1 MKQESYAQYIGILRE
16 ELIAALGC
24 TEPIAIAYAA
34 AKAREV
40 LGEEPD
46 HIVAEC
52 SGNIIK
58 NVKGVIV
65 PTTKNLRGIE
75 AAAVIGVV
83 GGDASRGLEVL
94 TSITEEHLKK
104 AKSLIDAKICE
115 EKWLNTAAK
124 LHIIVRVF
132 KDEHSAMVEIIHIHT
147 GVVRIEKD
155 GNVLV
160 DVPHREEIDED
171 GEFDRGSLTVQDI
184 IEFANTVDLDH
195 VKDILERQ
203 IQYNTAIS
211 QEGLKH
217 SYGAQVGKTLL
228 DTYGDSNVRI
238 RARATAAA
246 GSDARMGGC
255 EMPVVINSGSGNQGM
270 TIALPIIEYAKEL
283 KADQDTLY
291 RALCVGNLVAVRIK
305 EKMGRLS
312 AFCGAVSAGV
322 GAGAGIAYL
331 HNCGE
336 DIIEKTIINT
346 LGNVSGIV
354 CDGAKPSCAAKISS
368 AVDAAILGFEMAQK
382 DRVFNPGEGLIK
394 DDVEQTIDN
403 IAQMAKNGMQ
413 ATDEE
418 ILHLMVNS

>member
-1 MKQESYAQYIGILRE
+1 MDQENYVQYAGILRE

-34 AKAREV
+34 AKACEV
-40 LGEEPD
+40 LGEEPS

-94 TSITEEHLKK
+94 TTVTEAHLKK
-104 AKSLIDAKICE
+104 AKELIDAKICE
-115 EKWLNTAAK
+115 EKWLNTPAK
-124 LHIIVRVF
+124 LHIIIRLF
-132 KDEHSAMVEIIHIHT
+132 KGEHSAMVEIIHTHMGI
-147 GVVRIEKD
+147 VRIEKD

-160 DVPHREEIDED
+160 DIPHSEEVNED
-171 GEFDRGSLTVQDI
+171 GQYDRGNLTIGEI
-184 IEFANTVDLDH
+184 IEFANTVDMNSVRD
-195 VKDILERQ
+195 VLEQQVR
-203 IQYNTAIS
+203 YNTAIS
-211 QEGLKH
+211 QEGLKN

-228 DTYGDSNVRI
+228 DIYGDSDVRI

-246 GSDARMGGC
+246 GSDARMSGC

-283 KADQDTLY
+283 KVEQDTLY

-331 HNCGE
+331 HGC
-336 DIIEKTIINT
+336 DKAVIEKTIINT

-368 AVDAAILGFEMAQK
+368 ALDAAILGFEMAQK
-382 DRVFNPGEGLIK
+382 NRSFSPGEGLIK
-394 DDVEQTIDN
+394 DDIEKTIDN
-403 IAQMAKNGMQ
+403 IANMAKNGMQ
-413 ATDEE
+413 TTDEE
-418 ILHLMVNS
+418 ILHLMING